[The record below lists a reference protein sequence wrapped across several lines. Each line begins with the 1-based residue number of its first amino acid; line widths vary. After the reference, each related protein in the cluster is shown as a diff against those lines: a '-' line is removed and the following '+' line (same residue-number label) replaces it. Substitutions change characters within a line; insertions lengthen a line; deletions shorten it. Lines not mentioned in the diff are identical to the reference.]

1 MSRQTPGPILSSKE
15 IPSMTQ
21 QLKIVQGEL
30 PRNGDFAAPAA
41 SARSDRALKKIVLV
55 DDSTTI
61 HLLLRIAFKQYPEI
75 QIATLDDPTTA
86 TEFVRCEKPDLV
98 LLDVNMPQSSGK
110 KVIREIRS
118 CADLQ
123 DVPVAFLT
131 AADGADERK
140 ELLDIGAWYVFKKP
154 FMPKTFADELIKV
167 YYER

>member
-1 MSRQTPGPILSSKE
+1 
-15 IPSMTQ
+15 MTQ
-21 QLKIVQGEL
+21 QFEKVRDEL
-30 PRNGDFAAPAA
+30 PGNGDFAVTVV
-41 SARSDRALKKIVLV
+41 SARGNRVLKKIVLV

-75 QIATLDDPTTA
+75 QIATLGDPTTA
-86 TEFVRCEKPDLV
+86 AEFVRCEKPDLV

-110 KVIREIRS
+110 KVIRDIKS
-118 CADLQ
+118 SADLQ

-131 AADGADERK
+131 ADDGADERK

-167 YYER
+167 FNER